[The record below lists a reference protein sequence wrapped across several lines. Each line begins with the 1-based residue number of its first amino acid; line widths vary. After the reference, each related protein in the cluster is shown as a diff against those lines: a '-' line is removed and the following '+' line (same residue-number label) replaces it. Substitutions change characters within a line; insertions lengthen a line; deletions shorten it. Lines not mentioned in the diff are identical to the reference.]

1 MNPEDALLSH
11 SQVFD
16 SSEGQSPTATL
27 FKGQLILILNKVQ
40 VTKLKVSSNSE
51 QKKTVLAPLE
61 ILTCSKDTAL
71 SHYMDKSFQEG

>member
-11 SQVFD
+11 SQIFERVR
-16 SSEGQSPTATL
+16 SQLPHCSRVSL
-27 FKGQLILILNKVQ
+27 FSFLNKVQ

-71 SHYMDKSFQEG
+71 SHYMDKSFREG